1 MHTSVCIFVCARF
14 SEFFFFFFFVGV
26 CLVVRKIYMFFW
38 ILGCSFVRFLKH
50 NETRDSNG
58 EKISRGSV
66 ILLFLN
72 RT

>member
-1 MHTSVCIFVCARF
+1 
-14 SEFFFFFFFVGV
+14 
-26 CLVVRKIYMFFW
+26 MFFW